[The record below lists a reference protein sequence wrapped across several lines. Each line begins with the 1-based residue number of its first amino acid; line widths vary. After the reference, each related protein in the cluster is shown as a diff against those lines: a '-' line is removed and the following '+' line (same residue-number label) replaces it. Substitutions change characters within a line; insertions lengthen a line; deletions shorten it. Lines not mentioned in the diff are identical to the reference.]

1 MEFKNKDP
9 LIICVCGKAGSGKS
23 SVAKY
28 IFNKYKENKLDV
40 IMSPY
45 TKYLKK
51 YISEI
56 TGWNMEDQDKP
67 RELLQ
72 KISSDLIKN
81 KLGNK
86 DFFINRQIEDI
97 DIYSYFFDI
106 IIIPDVR
113 FPEEIEILKSRYN
126 NLRNKFI
133 NKKIEGF
140 NDDELSNII
149 REYDSI
155 LDEWEYELRCDT
167 NNHIFD
173 DELKLF
179 TRLKYEALHRQY

>member
-113 FPEEIEILKSRYN
+113 FPEEIEILKDKYN
-126 NLRNKFI
+126 NLISIGVIRNDYDNGLSENQK
-133 NKKIEGF
+133 
-140 NDDELSNII
+140 NDITETSLDAYEN
-149 REYDSI
+149 YDYV
-155 LDEWEYELRCDT
+155 L
-167 NNHIFD
+167 NND
-173 DELKLF
+173 GTDKLF
-179 TRLKYEALHRQY
+179 KDTLEIIKNIERR

>member
-67 RELLQ
+67 RGFCSC
-72 KISSDLIKN
+72 SSVC
-81 KLGNK
+81 
-86 DFFINRQIEDI
+86 R
-97 DIYSYFFDI
+97 
-106 IIIPDVR
+106 R
-113 FPEEIEILKSRYN
+113 
-126 NLRNKFI
+126 
-133 NKKIEGF
+133 
-140 NDDELSNII
+140 
-149 REYDSI
+149 
-155 LDEWEYELRCDT
+155 
-167 NNHIFD
+167 
-173 DELKLF
+173 
-179 TRLKYEALHRQY
+179 